1 MHHPQEHPVM
11 TGGKSVEP
19 ASVGAILVTGV
30 SSGIG
35 QAIALDLM
43 RSGYTVFGS
52 VRRIED
58 AASIVEVSDS
68 RFIPLVFDVTDPAG
82 IARAVSDIERQVG
95 PAGLTALVNNAGI
108 SESGP
113 FLHQPEHQFRQVMEV
128 NFHGLVAVTRAF
140 VPLLG
145 ATDTPRDRPGRVINI
160 GSVQGIM
167 TVPFMAAYA
176 ASKHAVEA
184 FAQGLRREMIPFG
197 ISVSTIEPNFTKSDI
212 FAKASVNSGKNRYEG
227 TRYEKAWA
235 QFNASLAAAEEGAK
249 PTETVTRK
257 VLHAIRSPRPRTRY
271 PLDPIWHIGRFLPD
285 RLFDHLIFKGLGIS
299 KMMQPRGRHNTRRD
313 V

>member
-1 MHHPQEHPVM
+1 MAKAPFSQH
-11 TGGKSVEP
+11 
-19 ASVGAILVTGV
+19 ASLGAVLVTGV

-35 QAIALDLM
+35 RAIAFDLIKA
-43 RSGYTVFGS
+43 GYIVFGS
-52 VRRIED
+52 VRRMAD
-58 AASIVEVSDS
+58 AEVLIAAGNG
-68 RFIPLVFDVTDPAG
+68 RFLPLEFDVTDPAG
-82 IARAVSDIERQVG
+82 IAQATAEIERQTG
-95 PAGLTALVNNAGI
+95 NAGLVALVNNAGI
-108 SESGP
+108 NVSGP
-113 FLHQPEHQFRQVMEV
+113 FLHQPADQFRQVMEV

-140 VPLLG
+140 LPLLG
-145 ATDTPRDRPGRVINI
+145 ACDAERIRPGRIVNI
-160 GSVQGIM
+160 GSVQGTM

-184 FAQGLRREMIPFG
+184 FAQGLRRELIPFG
-197 ISVSTIEPNFTKSDI
+197 IAVSTIEPNFTKSDI
-212 FAKASVNSGKNRYEG
+212 FAKASVDSSTNRYEG

-249 PTETVTRK
+249 PTATVTRK

-285 RLFDHLIFKGLGIS
+285 RLFDRLIFKGLGIS